1 VFDFARRGDFGV
13 KGGQALIRGIYTA
26 ASGMMAQEAKQ
37 STISNNLANVS
48 TPGFK
53 RDIAVGESFSDM
65 VSGLARSPLGRLG
78 MTTAITAVYSDHSAG
93 STVDTGNPFDLAIE
107 GDGMFAV
114 ETDAGV
120 RYTRAGNFRLDAES
134 YLVTQDG
141 HRVLGTTGPI
151 WVPVGGL
158 MVVRHDGTVYSGG
171 EERGRLAI
179 MVSTADDEPASRWLA
194 KAGGGLFVERP
205 GEAGAPG
212 MADMDLAQ
220 PDQVR
225 VVQGALESSNVNVV
239 REMVD
244 MLTGFRTYEAVQ
256 RALLSHDAL
265 LDKAVN
271 DVGRVG

>member
-1 VFDFARRGDFGV
+1 M
-13 KGGQALIRGIYTA
+13 IRGIYAA

-37 STISNNLANVS
+37 SAVSNNLANVS

-53 RDIAVGESFSDM
+53 RDIAVGESFSDI

-78 MTTAITAVYSDHSAG
+78 MTTAITAVHTDHSAG
-93 STVDTGNPFDLAIE
+93 STLDTGNPFDLAIE

-120 RYTRAGNFRLDAES
+120 RYTRAGNFRLDGQS

-141 HRVLGTTGPI
+141 QRVLGTTGPI
-151 WVPVGGL
+151 RVDGA
-158 MVVRHDGTVYSGG
+158 MVVQRDGTVYADGV
-171 EERGRLAI
+171 ECGRLAV
-179 MVSTADDEPASRWLA
+179 MVPTEADESASRWLA
-194 KAGGGLFVERP
+194 KVGGGLFAERIGTEGEP
-205 GEAGAPG
+205 GIAG
-212 MADMDLAQ
+212 MALAQ
-220 PDQVR
+220 SGQVS

-271 DVGRVG
+271 EVGRVG